1 MFPRHVT
8 RGGVTWPRSTAK
20 HPCTTNANAV
30 MIKLL
35 WKESINSD
43 DQQFHRYLQYEQ
55 QPLTSNHWTFDIG
68 NPGPCSGN
76 EQNDGEVLPVNG
88 ISTTLKIQILSWDMN
103 KTVAGLNGL
112 MRYQLPS
119 PKNNKQLKKPAHI
132 LFYWEKN
139 ILSQTCQHKHEQC
152 TSKVSALTTC

>member
-119 PKNNKQLKKPAHI
+119 PEKQQTIKK
-132 LFYWEKN
+132 
-139 ILSQTCQHKHEQC
+139 TCTHSLLLRKKH
-152 TSKVSALTTC
+152 TITKMST